1 MKLIP
6 RKERLR
12 YDVVVVGGGMSGICA
27 AIAAARHGARTALV
41 QNRSVLGGNASSEI
55 RMHICGASC
64 QLAKRNVNESGILL
78 ELLLE
83 NKQINPRYSYHLW
96 DAYLISKLQ
105 SIPGLELYLNTNCC
119 EVLCDGDRLTSVR
132 CYQSSTERWLT
143 MAADIFI
150 DCTGHGTLGF
160 FAGAEYR
167 TGSEGKGE
175 FGEPDASNDAN
186 DSLMGNSL
194 LFKAVDR
201 GEPVPFIKPFWAYTF
216 TEEQLKNRVHVK
228 YNGYLNG
235 DQLIS
240 ADADGASG
248 LPELYC
254 TDYGYWWIELGG
266 DSGDIIGNGETVRD
280 ELMRSVWGIWD
291 HIKNGG
297 EHGAANYELIWCGI
311 VPGTRDSRRLVGD
324 YLLNE
329 NDILSNQRFSD
340 AVAYGGWAMD
350 VHTPGG
356 LKDFEHAP
364 SRVIPFEGIYTIP
377 YRCYYSINRSN
388 LMMAGR
394 IISAT
399 KMGMS
404 SARVMATCA
413 VGGQATGTA
422 AALCVRHH
430 CTPRALGESHLQELQ
445 QTLIRDDCYLPG
457 IARTD
462 RDDLAPSAAITAGS
476 EQEGFSVGN
485 IVNGVNRSTERESN
499 CWRSVSLRERDATV
513 RLQWEQVRE
522 LNEVRVL
529 FDPDFSCE
537 LAISLSSKK
546 QAQQPPTL
554 PPIFVKSYELFAE
567 REGLPVWLESVS
579 ENASRLAIHNLPQVR
594 ADALVL
600 KVKETYGADFAA
612 VFGISVYS

>member
-1 MKLIP
+1 M
-6 RKERLR
+6 
-12 YDVVVVGGGMSGICA
+12 VVVGGGMSGICA
-27 AIAAARHGARTALV
+27 AIAASRHGVHTALV

-83 NKQINPRYSYHLW
+83 NKQINPHYNYHLW

-105 SIPGLELYLNTNCC
+105 STKGLELYLNTDCC
-119 EVLCDGDRLTSVR
+119 EVSCDGDCLTSIR
-132 CYQSSTERWLT
+132 CYQNSTERWLT
-143 MAADIFI
+143 MEADIFI

-167 TGSEGKGE
+167 TGSEGKDE
-175 FGEPDASNDAN
+175 FGEPDAPNCAN

-201 GEPVPFIKPFWAYTF
+201 GEPVPFIKPPWAYTF
-216 TEEQLKNRVHVK
+216 TEEQLKKRVHVK

-235 DQLIS
+235 NKLIS
-240 ADADGASG
+240 ADDSGTVG

-266 DSGDIIGNGETVRD
+266 DSGDIIGNGETIRD

-340 AVAYGGWAMD
+340 TVAYGGWAMD

-356 LKDFEHAP
+356 LKDFENAP

-377 YRCYYSINRSN
+377 YRCYYSVNRSN

-445 QTLIRDDCYLPG
+445 QALIRDDCYLPG
-457 IARTD
+457 IVRTD
-462 RDDLAPSAAITAGS
+462 PDDLARFATVTAGS
-476 EQEGFSVGN
+476 ERKGFSAGN
-485 IVNGVNRSTERESN
+485 IVNGVNRSTERYSN
-499 CWRSVSLRERDATV
+499 CWRSVSLSERDATI
-513 RLQWEQVRE
+513 RLRWEQARE
-522 LNEVRVL
+522 LNEIRVI
-529 FDPDFSCE
+529 FDPDLSCE

-546 QAQQPPTL
+546 QAQQLPTL
-554 PPIFVKSYELFAE
+554 PPVLVKSYELFAE
-567 REGLPVWLESVS
+567 RDGMPVWSVSVS
-579 ENASRLAIHNLPQVR
+579 ENASRLAIHSLPEVW

-600 KVKETYGADFAA
+600 KIKETYGADFAA
-612 VFGISVYS
+612 VFGISVYR